1 MVRKMGCFLHGCD
14 YNPDQWL
21 DRPEILS
28 QDIEYMK
35 EAGINEV
42 TLGIF
47 SWACYEREEGVY
59 TFDWMDKIMDSMYEN
74 GIHVILATPSA
85 GKPPWLAKKY
95 PQVMRVR
102 EDRVRLRYGDRENQ
116 CNSSEIFREK
126 VTKMDE
132 LLVQRY
138 GNHPALI
145 MWHVS
150 NELYGICHCEKC
162 QQNFRLWLQHKYKTI
177 DNLNIQYNGAFWS
190 HIYCDWNE
198 LESPSTIGDQSL
210 HALALDYQRFY
221 SELSIDLVNMEKKT
235 IQKYCKDI
243 PITTNMHNL
252 NCGVNYSELAKILDV
267 TCWDS
272 YPKWHCGNNKESEWE
287 QAVSESFHYDFCRSL
302 KKKPF
307 YLMESTPSN
316 TNWSDACKLKR
327 PGMHLLSS
335 MQAVACGSDSV
346 QYFQWR
352 KSRGAFEKFHGA
364 VIGHSGTNDTRVFQ
378 DVCEVGSKLKEIK
391 EIQGATTDSKV
402 AIIYD
407 WDNLR
412 ALEEQR
418 SLKNNGKDFEKMIF
432 EYYEALLKNYVS
444 VDIISQ
450 CDDFSSYQL
459 VVAPALYLFKPDTPK
474 RIRSY
479 IENGGTFVMSAYS
492 GLVNEN
498 DLVYE
503 SFSPYDLHQVF
514 GVCVEETDALCDDE
528 HNKIIYGGRSYRATY
543 LCDLLRNQSA
553 TVLAEFEQDF
563 YRGKSAVTK
572 HIYGSGTAYYVA
584 ARMQEDFNYQFL
596 SDVIEEHGIHR
607 LLNST
612 YVDDVMIKE
621 RKKDGK
627 KYLFLMNFSTK
638 QRSVKVNDKEYLLH
652 GYECNIVTLPE

>member
-1 MVRKMGCFLHGCD
+1 MGYFLHGCD

-21 DRPEILS
+21 DRPEILAL
-28 QDIEYMK
+28 DIEYMK

-47 SWACYEREEGVY
+47 SWASYEREDGVY

-85 GKPPWLAKKY
+85 GKPPWLVKKY

-126 VTKMDE
+126 VTKLAE
-132 LLVQRY
+132 LLAERY

-150 NELYGICHCEKC
+150 NELYGVCHCEKC
-162 QQNFRLWLQHKYKTI
+162 QQNFRLWLRNKYKTI
-177 DNLNIQYNGAFWS
+177 DNLNIQYNSAFWS
-190 HIYCDWNE
+190 HIYSNWDE

-221 SELSIDLVNMEKKT
+221 SDLSIDLVNIEKKA
-235 IQKYCKDI
+235 IQKYSKDI
-243 PITTNMHNL
+243 PVTTNMHNL
-252 NCGVNYSELAKILDV
+252 NCGIDYGKLAKILDV

-272 YPKWHCGNNKESEWE
+272 YPKWHCGRDKDSEWK
-287 QAVSESFHYDFCRSL
+287 QAVNESFHYDFCRSL

-316 TNWSDACKLKR
+316 TNWSDVCKLKR

-335 MQAVACGSDSV
+335 MQAVASGSDSV

-352 KSRGAFEKFHGA
+352 KSRGAYEKFHGA
-364 VIGHSGTNDTRVFQ
+364 VIGHSGTNDTRVFK
-378 DVCEVGSKLKEIK
+378 DVCEVGEKLKEIK
-391 EIQGATTDSKV
+391 KIQGASTDSKV

-407 WDNLR
+407 WENLR
-412 ALEEQR
+412 ALEEQK
-418 SLKNNGKDFEKMIF
+418 SLKKNGKEFDNMIF

-450 CDDFSSYQL
+450 CDDFSPYQL
-459 VVAPALYLFKPDTPK
+459 IVAPILYLFKPDTQK
-474 RIRSY
+474 RITTY
-479 IENGGTFVMSAYS
+479 IENGGNFVMGAYS

-498 DLVYE
+498 DMAFE
-503 SFSPYDLHQVF
+503 SFPPYDLHQVF
-514 GVCVEETDALCDDE
+514 GVCVEETDSLCDDE
-528 HNKIIYGGRSYRATY
+528 GNEFTYGGRSYRATY
-543 LCDLLRNQSA
+543 LCDILRNQGA
-553 TVLAEFEQDF
+553 TALAKFEQDF
-563 YRGKSAVTK
+563 YKGKMAVTK
-572 HIYGSGTAYYVA
+572 HTYGKGTAYYVA

-596 SDVIEEHGIHR
+596 SDVIELHGIQR
-607 LLNST
+607 VLSSS
-612 YVDDVMIKE
+612 YIDDVMIKE
-621 RKKDGK
+621 RKKDGN

-638 QRSVKVNDKEYLLH
+638 QRNVTIDDKEHILQ
-652 GYECNIVTLPE
+652 GYECSIVTLPE